1 MGLYLQHGDYSA
13 EGKKLKDTVLSL
25 TEKVRP
31 EPSYQD
37 NFYNI
42 VRLAQTS
49 LDRNVSLWY
58 FEG

>member
-1 MGLYLQHGDYSA
+1 M
-13 EGKKLKDTVLSL
+13 KDTVLSL

-42 VRLAQTS
+42 VRLAETS